1 MSDSTPNAAPDLP
14 VTPRVILLPAERF
27 FVRRIPLVS
36 DSAIESQVELALE
49 ARSPFALEQLFYGY
63 VVDSA
68 HRYALIFAAYRRGFS
83 AQEQAAWNDS
93 VHAVPAFLLWTVAGR
108 AKAGV
113 SALVREQGQ
122 TLEAVAWDDASEL
135 PSHLLIRSGD
145 GGSRKKDL
153 ELLLAELSRRT
164 GVTADDVRRIDAEIL
179 SAPRDDEV
187 QFSCTSAFTGTLT
200 HARLITADV
209 RDKAVLTAH
218 RRDRRRATLV
228 GGVFSAIVAGLAA
241 CLVLELT
248 VLGGRALLARK
259 NGEIAALA
267 PEIQKIESAQYLA
280 SKLEKMA
287 AQQLQ
292 PFEMLALINQ
302 PRPASIEFLRV
313 TTAGPL
319 RLDIEAQTAN
329 AGDLR
334 IYESALRGLA
344 GIERVELRDPRMRS
358 GRTTFALE
366 VNFQPN
372 WATQGEG
379 P

>member
-1 MSDSTPNAAPDLP
+1 
-14 VTPRVILLPAERF
+14 
-27 FVRRIPLVS
+27 
-36 DSAIESQVELALE
+36 
-49 ARSPFALEQLFYGY
+49 
-63 VVDSA
+63 
-68 HRYALIFAAYRRGFS
+68 
-83 AQEQAAWNDS
+83 
-93 VHAVPAFLLWTVAGR
+93 
-108 AKAGV
+108 
-113 SALVREQGQ
+113 
-122 TLEAVAWDDASEL
+122 
-135 PSHLLIRSGD
+135 
-145 GGSRKKDL
+145 
-153 ELLLAELSRRT
+153 
-164 GVTADDVRRIDAEIL
+164 VTADDVRRIDAEIL

-292 PFEMLALINQ
+292 PFEMLAVINQ

-334 IYESALRGLA
+334 IYESALRALS

-379 P
+379 S